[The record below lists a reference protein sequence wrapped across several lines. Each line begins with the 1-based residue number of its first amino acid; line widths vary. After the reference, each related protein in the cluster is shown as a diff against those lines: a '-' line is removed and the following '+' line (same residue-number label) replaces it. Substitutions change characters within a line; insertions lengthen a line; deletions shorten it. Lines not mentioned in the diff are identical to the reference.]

1 MPFLHQLYVKEK
13 TIKQIETQSRLTLTY
28 LIFMAIGGILAAVAI
43 LTDSVPILIGAMVIA
58 PALPP
63 LNLVAFAFVC
73 GKPKLALRGLCT
85 GIVGILVAT
94 ALAMFTTL
102 VLDLTNVIPPEIE
115 AMDKWLL
122 EERVQ
127 SGWYS
132 VTAAF
137 AAGIAG
143 TIALA
148 KQEHDRLVGV
158 VAALALVPSSA
169 AAGISLMSGDL
180 SQCFGGIKLLGTNIV
195 CIVVSGIVTLIIIKP
210 DRRD

>member
-1 MPFLHQLYVKEK
+1 MSFSRQLYVKEK
-13 TIKQIETQSRLTLTY
+13 TIKQIEIQSRLTLSY
-28 LIFMAIGGILAAVAI
+28 LVFMAMGGILAAVAI

-63 LNLVAFAFVC
+63 LNLVAVAFVC
-73 GKPKLALRGLCT
+73 RKPRLALRGLST
-85 GIVGILVAT
+85 GLTGILVAT
-94 ALAMFTTL
+94 IFTMLTTYI
-102 VLDLTNVIPPEIE
+102 LDLTDVIPPEID
-115 AMDKWLL
+115 AMEKWLL
-122 EERVQ
+122 QERVQ

-148 KQEHDRLVGV
+148 KQEQDKLVGV
-158 VAALALVPSSA
+158 VAALALVPASA

-180 SQCFGGIKLLGTNIV
+180 SQCYGGIKLLGTNIV
-195 CIVVSGIVTLIIIKP
+195 CIIVSGIITLLIIKP

>member
-1 MPFLHQLYVKEK
+1 MSSSRQLHVKEK
-13 TIKQIETQSRLTLTY
+13 TIKQIEIQSRLTLSY
-28 LIFMAIGGILAAVAI
+28 LVFMAMGGILAAVAI

-63 LNLVAFAFVC
+63 LNLVAVAFVC
-73 GKPKLALRGLCT
+73 GKPRLALRGLST
-85 GIVGILVAT
+85 GLTGILVAT
-94 ALAMFTTL
+94 IFTMLTTYI
-102 VLDLTNVIPPEIE
+102 LDLTNVIPPEID
-115 AMDKWLL
+115 AMEKWLL

-148 KQEHDRLVGV
+148 KQEQDKLVGV
-158 VAALALVPSSA
+158 VAALALVPASA
-169 AAGISLMSGDL
+169 AAGISLMYGNL

-195 CIVVSGIVTLIIIKP
+195 CIIVSGIITLLIIKP

>member
-1 MPFLHQLYVKEK
+1 MSSSRQLYVKDQ
-13 TIKQIETQSRLTLTY
+13 TIEQIEIQSRLTLSY
-28 LIFMAIGGILAAVAI
+28 LVFMSMGGILAAVAI

-63 LNLVAFAFVC
+63 LNLVAVSLVC
-73 GKPKLALRGLCT
+73 GKPRLALRGLST
-85 GIVGILVAT
+85 GLTGILVAT
-94 ALAMFTTL
+94 IFTMLTTYI
-102 VLDLTNVIPPEIE
+102 LDLTNVIPPEIE

-148 KQEHDRLVGV
+148 KQEQDKLVGV
-158 VAALALVPSSA
+158 VAALALVPASA
-169 AAGISLMSGDL
+169 AAGISLMYGDL
-180 SQCFGGIKLLGTNIV
+180 YQCLGGIKLLGTNIV
-195 CIVVSGIVTLIIIKP
+195 CIIISGIITLLIIKP